1 MPYIKLV
8 ILTSALLFLGS
19 ATAAEIAVSGAI
31 RNDAIFI
38 FSGPDSEFNNLLE
51 NQLVLQRRAADWKF
65 YSDLRFY
72 LLYGNAA
79 DSEGNSPEAD
89 YSFVPRILRT
99 FIRYYTDYG
108 DFTLGKTYIA
118 FGNAGILNPFELNR
132 GINFMDLN
140 YIKEGIL
147 ALSWELPLGA
157 LGGIKA
163 YSSPEALD
171 SDIAAGITVYT
182 NVSGYDLGTVINRS
196 GRDINIIGGYFKGD
210 LEIGVQGSYALHF
223 DDHAGN
229 TFSEAKA
236 GIDYSFFEGK
246 LLVSALGY
254 YNGQSEESIA
264 ADQIINFS
272 TPASSPMF
280 FTDKYYMYFNLAY
293 MPDEFF
299 NFRLDAFCNA
309 VDASSLFL
317 PSATWILA
325 DGLSVGLQGF
335 VPTGAGRAEF
345 SRDSLGDYGIIIKV
359 EAKL

>member
-1 MPYIKLV
+1 MDCIKLV
-8 ILTSALLFLGS
+8 ILTFTLLFLGS
-19 ATAAEIAVSGAI
+19 ATAAEIKVSGAI
-31 RNDAIFI
+31 RNDAIFM
-38 FSGPDSEFNNLLE
+38 FSGQDSEFNNLLE

-79 DSEGNSPEAD
+79 DSEANSPEAD

-108 DFTLGKTYIA
+108 DFTLGKTYIP
-118 FGNAGILNPFELNR
+118 FGNAGVFNPFELDR

-147 ALSWELPLGA
+147 ALSWELPLGG

-163 YSSPEALD
+163 YFSPEALD
-171 SDIAAGITVYT
+171 SDLAAGITVYT
-182 NVSGYDLGTVINRS
+182 NISSYDLGTVINRS
-196 GRDINIIGGYFKGD
+196 GRDMNIIGGYFKGD
-210 LEIGVQGSYALHF
+210 LEIGVQGSYAFHF
-223 DDHAGN
+223 DDHGGN

-236 GIDYSFFEGK
+236 GIDYSFLEGK
-246 LLVSALGY
+246 LLASALGY
-254 YNGQSEESIA
+254 YNGRTDENAGS
-264 ADQIINFS
+264 DQILNFNAAS
-272 TPASSPMF
+272 SSPMF

-299 NFRLDAFCNA
+299 NFRLDAFLNA
-309 VDASSLFL
+309 VDASSLL
-317 PSATWILA
+317 IPSATWVLG
-325 DGLSVGLQGF
+325 DGLSAGLQGF

-345 SRDSLGDYGIIIKV
+345 SRDTLGDYGIIIKV

>member
-1 MPYIKLV
+1 MLYIKSV
-8 ILTSALLFLGS
+8 ILTFTLLFLVS
-19 ATAAEIAVSGAI
+19 ATAAEIKVSGTL
-31 RNDAIFI
+31 RNDAIFM
-38 FSGPDSEFNNLLE
+38 FSGPDSEFHNLLE

-79 DSEGNSPEAD
+79 DAETNSPEAD

-118 FGNAGILNPFELNR
+118 FGNAGVFNPFELDR
-132 GINFMDLN
+132 EINFMDLN

-147 ALSWELPLGA
+147 ALSWELPLGD
-157 LGGIKA
+157 LGGVKFYA
-163 YSSPEALD
+163 GPEALG
-171 SDIAAGITVYT
+171 SDLAAGITVYT

-196 GRDINIIGGYFKGD
+196 GRDTNIMGGYFKGD

-223 DDHAGN
+223 GDHGGN

-236 GIDYSFFEGK
+236 GIDYSFSAGK

-254 YNGQSEESIA
+254 YNGQSDERIA
-264 ADQIINFS
+264 TDQIINFNAA
-272 TPASSPMF
+272 ASRPMS
-280 FTDKYYMYFNLAY
+280 FTDKYYMYFNLTY

-309 VDASSLFL
+309 VDASSLL
-317 PSATWILA
+317 IPSATWVLA
-325 DGLSVGLQGF
+325 DGLSAGLQGF
-335 VPTGAGRAEF
+335 VPTGAGHTEF

>member
-8 ILTSALLFLGS
+8 ILTFTLLFLAS
-19 ATAAEIAVSGAI
+19 ETAAEIEVSGAI
-31 RNDAIFI
+31 RNNAIFR
-38 FSGPDSEFNNLLE
+38 FSGHDSEFNNLLE

-72 LLYGNAA
+72 LLYGDMAG
-79 DSEGNSPEAD
+79 SETNSPEAN
-89 YSFVPRILRT
+89 YSFIPRILRT

-108 DFTLGKTYIA
+108 DFTLGKTYIS
-118 FGNAGILNPFELNR
+118 FGNAGVFNPFELDR
-132 GINFMDLN
+132 GINLMDLN
-140 YIKEGIL
+140 YTKEGIL

-157 LGGIKA
+157 LGGVKSYASPKA
-163 YSSPEALD
+163 GASNP
-171 SDIAAGITVYT
+171 AAGITVYT

-210 LEIGVQGSYALHF
+210 LEIGVQGSYAFHF
-223 DDHAGN
+223 EDSGGN

-254 YNGQSEESIA
+254 YNGRTVSTDS
-264 ADQIINFS
+264 DQVINFNAA
-272 TPASSPMF
+272 ASSPMF
-280 FTDKYYMYFNLAY
+280 FADKYYIYFNLAY
-293 MPDEFF
+293 LPDEFF
-299 NFRLDAFCNA
+299 NFRLDAFLNA
-309 VDASSLFL
+309 MDASSLL
-317 PSATWILA
+317 IPSATWVLA
-325 DGLSVGLQGF
+325 DGLSAGLQGF